1 MGLMDKLRGEF
12 IDIIQ
17 WLDPTNN
24 TMVHRFERYQNE
36 IKNVAKLTVQ

>member
-1 MGLMDKLRGEF
+1 MDKLRGEF

-24 TMVHRFERYQNE
+24 TKDLTMGK
-36 IKNVAKLTVQ
+36 IK